1 MHRHR
6 RREQENLRLRGQHA
20 LARDIERW
28 VSERRNRLLVVEG
41 LNESGEAPPPYK
53 PKDDTN
59 MTLTAVDGGFE
70 PAVDVT
76 VPPRT
81 LSRDE
86 AQHARLP
93 DYMETIRPNDNI
105 TSTENTTPTSEAPTD
120 RVARNAS

>member
-1 MHRHR
+1 
-6 RREQENLRLRGQHA
+6 
-20 LARDIERW
+20 
-28 VSERRNRLLVVEG
+28 
-41 LNESGEAPPPYK
+41 
-53 PKDDTN
+53 
-59 MTLTAVDGGFE
+59 MTLNAVDGGFQ

-86 AQHARLP
+86 AQQARLP
-93 DYMETIRPNDNI
+93 DYMETIRLDDNM